1 MHYLILFIL
10 LKNDE
15 EIKNEN
21 HVLNV
26 SGYTSPKMFIY
37 SGHDGTLNGEEL
49 FIIKYLVEELD

>member
-1 MHYLILFIL
+1 MKI
-10 LKNDE
+10 
-15 EIKNEN
+15 IKNEN